1 VIDDFV
7 LFGVLPYVA
16 LVVFLVVSISRY
28 RTKGFSYSSLSSQF
42 LENQNHFWG
51 SVPFHYG
58 VLGVLAGHLL
68 AVVAPGAV
76 LGWNAEPL
84 RLMALELTG
93 LALALLTLVG
103 LVNIVI
109 RRLEYRLARR
119 VTTAL
124 DWLVY
129 ALLLLQVVSGIGIAV
144 VHGWGSS
151 WFATNLTPWLW
162 SLARLA
168 PEVGYVVPLPWLVKL
183 HIASAFVLI
192 GLFPF
197 TRLVHV
203 LVVPNPYLWRKTQVV
218 IWNLPRMNR
227 GQGA

>member
-1 VIDDFV
+1 MIDDFV